1 MENNNNTNNDNR
13 KKKKQE
19 GRFKKKKSELMRKV
33 TNTVLDLLWRFPF
46 LPDCILK
53 AKVSFLTEEHDYS
66 FTAP

>member
-1 MENNNNTNNDNR
+1 MIKGRR
-13 KKKKQE
+13 KSRKE
-19 GRFKKKKSELMRKV
+19 GLKKKKSELMRKV

>member
-1 MENNNNTNNDNR
+1 MIKGRR
-13 KKKKQE
+13 KSRKE
-19 GRFKKKKSELMRKV
+19 GLKKKSELMRKV